1 MKYDRC
7 QKANG
12 DMVFLLD
19 SSSNQNE
26 DLVLNFLCACYLKA
40 EYKGKFQFCL
50 FLFIY

>member
-12 DMVFLLD
+12 DMACLLD

-26 DLVLNFLCACYLKA
+26 ELVLNFLCACY
-40 EYKGKFQFCL
+40 
-50 FLFIY
+50 